1 MDLTIIIEWLSKNIE
16 WVFSGIGVAA
26 LPALFRACRPSKTRS
41 AALPVS
47 LPHKAAPDMPS
58 TVERVSA
65 IAPREIQSS
74 NDSESARLAKRLQLV
89 LALMNE
95 GSNTRRTTISM
106 LALETGVS
114 TVSEVED
121 YFSAKQTPTFPY
133 LQTFCESFGVDFEWL
148 ANGTMGSPFRAHR
161 RYDTDRYLV
170 TPAKEVVRANP
181 IEVYFV
187 MNRSETA
194 EALIILRYTK
204 FRYEALS
211 DRWHVSSH
219 VGNTGRWQLVGLYKL
234 ISELRGSNKFKGQ
247 CYGRR
252 LEEKLFYRLSMG
264 EAYPG
269 AILRSTENDHWWD
282 DFTNVDHPKNRSCL
296 YVQCIKRGSDRA
308 ASQLNPVT

>member
-1 MDLTIIIEWLSKNIE
+1 
-16 WVFSGIGVAA
+16 
-26 LPALFRACRPSKTRS
+26 
-41 AALPVS
+41 
-47 LPHKAAPDMPS
+47 
-58 TVERVSA
+58 
-65 IAPREIQSS
+65 
-74 NDSESARLAKRLQLV
+74 
-89 LALMNE
+89 
-95 GSNTRRTTISM
+95 
-106 LALETGVS
+106 
-114 TVSEVED
+114 
-121 YFSAKQTPTFPY
+121 
-133 LQTFCESFGVDFEWL
+133 
-148 ANGTMGSPFRAHR
+148 MGSPFRAHR

-282 DFTNVDHPKNRSCL
+282 DFTNVDHTFPIAAGYEQRYGKSFADAQAIVKSCL
-296 YVQCIKRGSDRA
+296 SYERDNEPPQPPDANA
-308 ASQLNPVT
+308 A